1 MKFYYISISSL
12 SFFPV
17 FKYIL
22 EVFLKIDNDN
32 KNNHHLVESYLK
44 GFPEYS
50 SQVCTHYYYR
60 FNNIN
65 HFNSMSLQIKIRR
78 YLYALFY
85 IIKAILSKKTV
96 IYTSDYQ
103 VLFIAFILFKLFGKS
118 NVVLIYHQFELIEL
132 DHKRNILQIISQNI
146 HFIDLVIFPEIN
158 RLNYFISNT
167 NFPVQKTILF
177 PNTGKINNDVITLKH
192 PILHEFKED
201 DIVIAHIG
209 NVGFNHYF
217 NEIIQIFS
225 SANLPSN
232 YKLIFIGKQSKDLEI
247 FFQNNAFSNI
257 YFYNEIPHN
266 ELSSIYNFIDY
277 GLILYKPI
285 DLNFDFCAPN
295 KLYEYWAHGVPV
307 MAHCLRGLE
316 NIITHNLGSI
326 IDFNNIQL
334 NDILKINKL
343 TEEKRNMIKEEFR
356 IKFEVT
362 YYQNQLNQ
370 KLKDLLS

>member
-22 EVFLKIDNDN
+22 KVFLKIKNDN

-65 HFNSMSLQIKIRR
+65 HFNNMSFQTKIRR
-78 YLYALFY
+78 YLYVLFY

-103 VLFIAFILFKLFGKS
+103 VLFIVFKLFKLLGKS
-118 NVVLIYHQFELIEL
+118 NVKLIYHQFELIEL
-132 DHKRNILQIISQNI
+132 EHKRNILQIISSNK
-146 HFIDLVIFPEIN
+146 HYIDLAVFPEIN
-158 RLNYFISNT
+158 RLNYFVDNT
-167 NFPVQKTILF
+167 GFPIKRTLLF
-177 PNTGKINNDVITLKH
+177 PNTCEVNNVVTSKNKILKEFND
-192 PILHEFKED
+192 D
-201 DIVIAHIG
+201 DIVIAHVG
-209 NVGFNHYF
+209 NVGFNHF
-217 NEIIQIFS
+217 LLEIISCFKKL
-225 SANLPSN
+225 NVPDN
-232 YKLIFIGKQSKDLEI
+232 YKLVFIGKQSKDLEI
-247 FFQNNAFSNI
+247 FLQNNAFTNI

-326 IDFNNIQL
+326 IDFNKIQL